1 MVSSFNSSTNNPI
14 IRKLETV
21 LSLSDEER
29 AAILAL
35 PVEEREVRARQEIV
49 REGDRPTRSFVI
61 LEGVACAFK
70 LTGEAKRQILAF
82 HIAGDMPDLQSLHLE
97 TLDISIGTISAS
109 RVGFIPHAALRHLCE
124 RNTRVAAALWRE
136 TLVYASVFREWMTNI
151 GQREGLSRAAHLMC
165 EYVVRMRAMGLAE
178 DHSCQVPMTQDDL
191 GDAMGISTV
200 HVNRVLQELRRLGL
214 IKLGSGN
221 LTVLDW
227 ERLKAIGDFDS
238 GYLHLRRAEAATA

>member
-1 MVSSFNSSTNNPI
+1 MVSSFRSSTNNPI
-14 IRKLETV
+14 IRKLQTI
-21 LSLSDEER
+21 LSLSDDER

-35 PVEEREVRARQEIV
+35 PVEERELHAHEEIV
-49 REGDRPTRSFVI
+49 CEGDRPTRSFVI
-61 LEGVACAFK
+61 LEGVAYAYK

-82 HIAGDMPDLQSLHLE
+82 HITGDMPDLQSLHLE
-97 TLDISIGTISAS
+97 TLDISIGTFSACK
-109 RVGFIPHAALRHLCE
+109 VGFIQHAALRHLCE
-124 RNTRVAAALWRE
+124 RHTRVAAALWRE

-151 GQREGLSRAAHLMC
+151 GQRDALSRAAHLMC
-165 EYVVRMRAMGLAE
+165 EYVVRMRAMGLVE
-178 DHSCQVPMTQDDL
+178 DHSCQIPMTQDDL

-227 ERLKAIGDFDS
+227 ERLKVVGDFEP
-238 GYLHLRRAEAATA
+238 GYLHLRRAEHAAA